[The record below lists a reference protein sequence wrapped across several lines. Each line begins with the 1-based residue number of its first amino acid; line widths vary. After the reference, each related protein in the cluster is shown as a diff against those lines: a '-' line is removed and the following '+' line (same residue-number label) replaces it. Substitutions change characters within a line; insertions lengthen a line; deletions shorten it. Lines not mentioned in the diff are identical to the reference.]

1 MDKILSNAAVI
12 EFEYVI
18 RDMAGEVVSSA
29 VTRRK
34 HPSYGMTKR
43 LINEQAQRMAGAIGT
58 YMVLMGQSRTTHA
71 WRSATFT
78 QPRTTEVVEQALTT
92 IAQL

>member
-1 MDKILSNAAVI
+1 
-12 EFEYVI
+12 
-18 RDMAGEVVSSA
+18 
-29 VTRRK
+29 
-34 HPSYGMTKR
+34 
-43 LINEQAQRMAGAIGT
+43 MAGAIGT